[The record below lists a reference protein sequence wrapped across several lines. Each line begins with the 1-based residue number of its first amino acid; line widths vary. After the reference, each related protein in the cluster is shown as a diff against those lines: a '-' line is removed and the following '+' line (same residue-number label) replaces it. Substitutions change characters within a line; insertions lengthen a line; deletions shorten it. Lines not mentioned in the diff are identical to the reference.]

1 MTMQLLPDMITQ
13 IIRTRRTVKPERFSS
28 RPVDHSIVVQILE
41 NATWAPTHGMNEPWH
56 FIVFSGNARAN
67 LARHVAE
74 TYMKHTP
81 VVNEKKLQ
89 LLKERPLMAQYI
101 IAICMKRKPDGKIPE
116 REDLAA
122 VACAVQNMHL
132 TATAYGLTAY
142 WSTAAG
148 TYSEETKAFLGLADA
163 DHCLGFWYL
172 GYPAEVPPQGKR
184 TPIAEKV
191 VWIG

>member
-1 MTMQLLPDMITQ
+1 MQLLPDTITK
-13 IIRTRRTVKPERFSS
+13 IIKTRRTIKPERFDK
-28 RPVDHSIVVQILE
+28 RLVEQSIVMQILE

-56 FIVFSGNARAN
+56 FVVFTGSARAT
-67 LARHVAE
+67 LARHIEE
-74 TYMKHTP
+74 TYLKHTTT
-81 VVNEKKLQ
+81 VNEKKLQ
-89 LLKERPLMAQYI
+89 LLKQRPLMAQYV
-101 IAICMKRKPDGKIPE
+101 IAICMKRKPDSKIPE

-148 TYSEETKAFLGLADA
+148 TYSEETKLFLGLANA

-172 GYPAEVPPQGKR
+172 GYPAEIPAEGKR

-191 VWIG
+191 VWKT